1 MRQGIIPGLS
11 QITGPELTG
20 HVYVRAGDD
29 DDDDNLARQSG
40 AVQES
45 DDE

>member
-20 HVYVRAGDD
+20 HVYVWAG

>member
-20 HVYVRAGDD
+20 HVYVWAGD